1 MTSQRRM
8 TNHPHSGLGP
18 KAHLEEKG
26 VSVVQ
31 DMPAVGSYLVR
42 YYPPRCLTEQ
52 GLIWHA

>member
-8 TNHPHSGLGP
+8 TNRPHSGLGP
-18 KAHLEEKG
+18 KSHLEEKG